1 MLKTLINKTLTFITA
16 SLANGVI
23 ELTPIFVIVA
33 IIGIFIT
40 MVGYRKV
47 GTRISSLSF
56 LIYILLRV
64 VL

>member
-1 MLKTLINKTLTFITA
+1 MNKILKSITA
-16 SLANGVI
+16 FFSNGII
-23 ELTPIFVIVA
+23 ELTPIFVVA
-33 IIGIFIT
+33 A
-40 MVGYRKV
+40 MVGILISMVGFKKL